1 MLLVRL
7 IPNLE
12 WCYNNFFL
20 NLDMVRRIISLEK
33 KLDEQVKEYCINYE
47 LTVSELAVFLLNK
60 HFLRVRK

>member
-7 IPNLE
+7 ILNLE

>member
-12 WCYNNFFL
+12 WCYNNIFL